1 MPSALK
7 AVQTV
12 ARGESAHSHVEMDVE
27 KGVKEAELTS
37 VLSHA
42 ARLLDPFRHHLHQL
56 ANAGWHGID
65 SLGVVEEEHLHT
77 RQQSTCETTVFA
89 LTVP

>member
-12 ARGESAHSHVEMDVE
+12 AHGELAHSHVEMNVE
-27 KGVKEAELTS
+27 KGVRDGELTS
-37 VLSHA
+37 VLGHA

-56 ANAGWHGID
+56 ANPRWHGID
-65 SLGVVEEEHLHT
+65 SLGVVEEEHLRAH
-77 RQQSTCETTVFA
+77 SSA
-89 LTVP
+89 IHL